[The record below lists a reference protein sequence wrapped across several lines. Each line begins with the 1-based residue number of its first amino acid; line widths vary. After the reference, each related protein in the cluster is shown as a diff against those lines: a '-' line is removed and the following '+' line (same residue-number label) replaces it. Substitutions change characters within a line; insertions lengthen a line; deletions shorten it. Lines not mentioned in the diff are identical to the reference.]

1 MGVKGLWGLL
11 EPAAK
16 PRRLETLA
24 NKRLA
29 VDASIWIHQFLKAM
43 RDKEGNAL
51 KGAHLIGFYRRIAK
65 LLFYGVKPVF
75 VFDGKAPALKQR
87 TMKTRRQ
94 RNADAKK
101 SLALTAQKILRKQ
114 LQLRAISEQSVGK
127 SPTPIGSSIRGDA
140 LHDLP
145 ENVRYA
151 DENRSAEASGVEGGI
166 EPVVRGHDPRLV
178 TEDEMKRFIEDH
190 RRDINLSAVNLD
202 AEAFKALPVEKQ
214 HDIVTEL
221 KNRSRQTDHRRVAK
235 MSRVAAVDP
244 LAFSRMQIA
253 GLVKRNELTERV
265 HDLARN
271 ANVTTNPGLKK
282 WRKKLKARP
291 TRVAGERAR
300 EFVLIK
306 NDENGGHT
314 MALAAPKAAQP
325 KMVNGVIDL
334 VDEDSGASSESESEA
349 DNGIATSIHNSDEEE
364 EFEDVPALP
373 LVEESLHMNKDAYVS
388 DDTPIA
394 DIMALFAENDPVDAT
409 HVGDYCE
416 DDVPVDQIEQMF
428 ANPLMNSGESSSGS
442 SRRTSGSHVDAASHQ
457 PPATSDE
464 DRLPVDATADAICK
478 DHIPTPVL
486 SEDEDEDGDD
496 CASRAASEATFYS
509 MSTPHAPINITTSE
523 ILKFGQTPADVIQ
536 TYAQHLSP
544 VVRAYYPTIQQ
555 TLQEAVTAWPMQH
568 LDFKIRQIDR
578 RYQKGT
584 VKSEQVFAHGIVLK
598 CLEGVR
604 AWRRQ
609 QQGIDGEFP
618 PSVPSTIALST
629 PPSQAPSGTCATGVA
644 SPLSSGFRSSL
655 FAQTPSP
662 ASEDGGSSRVSLLK
676 RQYRNANEHQR
687 PARINEI
694 FGFSDDEEQD
704 VDEPQT
710 QQDDRPVT
718 LGPLPD
724 TRSVLDRVGNILENI
739 AQHSESE
746 DDIDWEDVPVSND
759 CTPAVVV
766 HEERG
771 DNEALHG
778 SHSIET
784 AESHLVLLD
793 AKPTGVSP
801 MTPNNAFASVVRP
814 LSGVDSTIRPADRRG
829 ESLEP
834 LAEELTIFAA
844 SEAYDDGHG
853 PSTPPPGGASVKRK
867 RDFSPSDVEAV
878 PAAKRRI
885 LPESTDI
892 LERPLLV
899 PPTPI
904 SVIGDASTADPGS
917 IDQRENQEFPPG
929 GTAFSPQE
937 PELDKPISPLKR
949 KREETDDA
957 DEEKL
962 NEVNKRAKA
971 EFDTLQSL
979 PLEMLSDTF
988 VDSQT
993 AKTAMLPSP
1002 AGDTTSPADGTVP
1015 FLDEHVDEA
1024 TVASLPESDDAHV
1037 DTSVSASV
1045 GEEEVESNIDV
1056 PTDLQGEAEEFA
1068 RFFSALSNR
1077 SAQEVTESLHMELI
1091 SLNRDKRKAE
1101 ASAADI
1107 ETEMTREIQGL
1118 LKIFGVPFI
1127 EAPSE
1132 AESQCA
1138 QLVQSGL
1145 VDGIVTDDSDVFLF
1159 GGTKVL
1165 RNMFNQQK
1173 YIEEYNAQQIVEK
1186 MTLDRDKLIQ
1196 LAYLLGSDY
1205 TEGIQGIGPTSAM
1218 EILDE
1223 WHGTGIEPLQKFA
1236 MWCHEM
1242 QSEVVDTPLPP
1253 RLRKIRNAIRKVS
1266 LPASFPDERVHQAYL
1281 CPNVD
1286 TDPRP
1291 FTWGKVDLNALRD
1304 FMESR
1309 VGWRQGQVD
1318 QVMLPLLRE
1327 MEKNEKAGAQATL
1340 EQFFAPVERQP
1351 ESKTVR
1357 RIIEGWKSGRAR
1369 GRGRGQT
1376 RKKKR

>member
-43 RDKEGNAL
+43 RDKEGNVL

-151 DENRSAEASGVEGGI
+151 DENRSTEASGVEGGI

-202 AEAFKALPVEKQ
+202 AEAFKGLPVEKQ

-282 WRKKLKARP
+282 WRKKVIARP

-314 MALAAPKAAQP
+314 MALAAPKAAQH
-325 KMVNGVIDL
+325 KMVNGVINL
-334 VDEDSGASSESESEA
+334 VDEDGDASSESESEA
-349 DNGIATSIHNSDEEE
+349 DNANATSSHNSDEEE
-364 EFEDVPALP
+364 DFEDVPAVS
-373 LVEESLHMNKDAYVS
+373 LVEESLHMDKDAYVS

-394 DIMALFAENDPVDAT
+394 DIMALFAENDPVDTT
-409 HVGDYCE
+409 HMGDYCD

-428 ANPLMNSGESSSGS
+428 ANPLKNSGESSSGS
-442 SRRTSGSHVDAASHQ
+442 SRRTSGSHADAASHQ
-457 PPATSDE
+457 PPATSGG
-464 DRLPVDATADAICK
+464 DRLLVDATVDAIHK
-478 DHIPTPVL
+478 DHIPTYVL
-486 SEDEDEDGDD
+486 SEDEDENGDGDD
-496 CASRAASEATFYS
+496 CVSRAASEATFYS
-509 MSTPHAPINITTSE
+509 MSTPHAPINVTTSE

-555 TLQEAVTAWPMQH
+555 TLQEALTAWPMQH

-584 VKSEQVFAHGIVLK
+584 AKSEQVFAHGIVLK

-604 AWRRQ
+604 AWRCQ
-609 QQGIDGEFP
+609 QQGLDVELP
-618 PSVPSTIALST
+618 HSAPSTIALST
-629 PPSQAPSGTCATGVA
+629 PASQAPSGTFATGVA

-676 RQYRNANEHQR
+676 RQHRNANEHQR

-704 VDEPQT
+704 VDKPQT
-710 QQDDRPVT
+710 NQDDRAAI
-718 LGPLPD
+718 LGPPPD
-724 TRSVLDRVGNILENI
+724 TKSVLDEVGCILENI

-746 DDIDWEDVPVSND
+746 DDMDWEDVPLSNE
-759 CTPAVVV
+759 CTPAVIMDDEPVDNKV
-766 HEERG
+766 LHEPHRIE
-771 DNEALHG
+771 EAG
-778 SHSIET
+778 
-784 AESHLVLLD
+784 SHLVLQN
-793 AKPTGVSP
+793 AKPTGVTP
-801 MTPNNAFASVVRP
+801 MTPNNASALV
-814 LSGVDSTIRPADRRG
+814 
-829 ESLEP
+829 EP
-834 LAEELTIFAA
+834 LAENLGMFAT
-844 SEAYDDGHG
+844 SEVCDDGHG
-853 PSTPPPGGASVKRK
+853 PSTAAPGGASVKRK
-867 RDFSPSDVEAV
+867 RDFSPDVVEVV
-878 PAAKRRI
+878 PAAKRRA
-885 LPESTDI
+885 LPESQDI
-892 LERPLLV
+892 LESALLRPSAV
-899 PPTPI
+899 IPPTLIPI
-904 SVIGDASTADPGS
+904 SDDAPTTYLGS
-917 IDQRENQEFPPG
+917 IDQNEKQELPPQE
-929 GTAFSPQE
+929 TAFSPQE
-937 PELDKPISPLKR
+937 PESDKPTSPLKR
-949 KREETDDA
+949 KREQADVA
-957 DEEKL
+957 DEDNL
-962 NEVNKRAKA
+962 NEVNKRARGDS
-971 EFDTLQSL
+971 DTLQSL
-979 PLEMLSDTF
+979 PFEILSGTD
-988 VDSQT
+988 VNDQP
-993 AKTAMLPSP
+993 AGTAMFPSP
-1002 AGDTTSPADGTVP
+1002 AGDTTSPVDGNTL
-1015 FLDEHVDEA
+1015 FLDEHVDEV
-1024 TVASLPESDDAHV
+1024 TIASLPADPDVANV
-1037 DTSVSASV
+1037 DTSVSTSV
-1045 GEEEVESNIDV
+1045 GEEEAESNIDV

-1077 SAQEVTESLHMELI
+1077 SAEEVSETLHLELI
-1091 SLNRDKRKAE
+1091 SLNHDKRKAE

-1107 ETEMTREIQGL
+1107 ETEMTREIQAL

-1173 YIEEYNAQQIVEK
+1173 YIEEYNAEQIVEK

-1223 WHGTGIEPLQKFA
+1223 WHGTGIEPLQKFGK
-1236 MWCHEM
+1236 WCHEM

-1266 LPASFPDERVHQAYL
+1266 LPTSFPDERVQQAYL

-1357 RIIEGWKSGRAR
+1357 RIIEGWKSGKSR